1 MNGTGRKE
9 RDAAIVLRLPIRD
22 WLAVTEDPTYPTV
35 FQQLDTDPAEALVQQ
50 VWLDRRRP
58 RRLPRPGCFDR
69 DRALAEQPPGVSKLV
84 DYVT

>member
-1 MNGTGRKE
+1 VNGTGRKE

-50 VWLDRRRP
+50 VWLDGGDDLDGYPAPVASTGTVLSNNRR
-58 RRLPRPGCFDR
+58 
-69 DRALAEQPPGVSKLV
+69 V
-84 DYVT
+84 